1 MARFVIHV
9 IGFYEVSFIVI
20 TFYYLVQSSLGFT
33 SSSFN
38 YQIINQ
44 KKKKKNT
51 LQSKLQL
58 KSLTKTQS
66 SILSLF
72 NSQEQ
77 KEKKKYLPRPSFFF
91 FIFENQLIKRDKLET
106 TQYMND

>member
-9 IGFYEVSFIVI
+9 IAFYEVGFIVI
-20 TFYYLVQSSLGFT
+20 TFYYLVQSGLGFT

-44 KKKKKNT
+44 KKKKNT

-106 TQYMND
+106 IQYMND

>member
-1 MARFVIHV
+1 MARFVIHL

-44 KKKKKNT
+44 KKNT

-58 KSLTKTQS
+58 ESLTKTQS

-77 KEKKKYLPRPSFFF
+77 KEKEKISPPPFFSFFF
-91 FIFENQLIKRDKLET
+91 SFENQLIKRDKLET